1 MRVLIV
7 EDEVRL
13 AERLARGLGAEGF
26 SCDVVHDG
34 AEGLWRAT
42 EFPYAV
48 VVLDLLLPA
57 MNGFTVCR
65 RLRAAGN
72 WTPVIILTAKDGEY
86 DEAESLDIGAD
97 DFLSK
102 PFSFVVLV
110 ARLRALA
117 RRGSV
122 ARPPVLSA
130 GTLVLDPSSRRCT
143 RRGEVVPLTARESAL
158 LSALLGHQGAVASKR
173 ELMDEVWGADFE
185 GDPNIVDVYLGHLR
199 RKLDQPFGLATI
211 ETVRGVGHRLV
222 ADA

>member
-86 DEAESLDIGAD
+86 DEAEGLDTGAD
-97 DFLSK
+97 DYLTK
-102 PFSFVVLV
+102 PFSYVVLV
-110 ARLRALA
+110 AHLGAGDPPAAGRGQRGLA
-117 RRGSV
+117 GLLQRVAGDRGV
-122 ARPPVLSA
+122 RPLPGVTA
-130 GTLVLDPSSRRCT
+130 AT
-143 RRGEVVPLTARESAL
+143 RRRDPGATCDDRRERHSREDLPCRAP
-158 LSALLGHQGAVASKR
+158 GHPW
-173 ELMDEVWGADFE
+173 L
-185 GDPNIVDVYLGHLR
+185 P
-199 RKLDQPFGLATI
+199 
-211 ETVRGVGHRLV
+211 
-222 ADA
+222 